1 MARINCTKR
10 VPKDLKNADVTPIFK
25 KDNPVLAKK
34 KKRKK
39 KKKRP
44 VSVLPTVSKIFE
56 RIMQKQIIDYIN
68 QYNSPLL
75 CGYRKG
81 FSIQTVLHYFIDK
94 WKFIF

>member
-1 MARINCTKR
+1 MGQINCTKR
-10 VPKDLKNADVTPIFK
+10 VPKDLKNADVTPVFK
-25 KDNPVLAKK
+25 KDNPVLG
-34 KKRKK
+34 KK
-39 KKKRP
+39 KKKDRP

-68 QYNSPLL
+68 QYISPLL

>member
-1 MARINCTKR
+1 MGRINCTKR
-10 VPKDLKNADVTPIFK
+10 IPKDLKNADITPVFK
-25 KDNPVLAKK
+25 KDNPVLATKEI
-34 KKRKK
+34 
-39 KKKRP
+39 RP
-44 VSVLPTVSKIFE
+44 VSALPTVSKIFE

-68 QYNSPLL
+68 QYISPLL